1 MKTGLMC
8 LAALAFVGATAN
20 ASPIRLAPGP
30 EVHVSFS
37 DLDLTSSEGRT
48 AFEQR
53 IHSAAQTLCT
63 IDGDRTA
70 DTALGGAGCY
80 KAAVANGLQQMTKI
94 SQQQIA
100 QRKLQEAT
108 GAGH

>member
-1 MKTGLMC
+1 MKTILLC
-8 LAALAFVGATAN
+8 FAALALVGAKAN
-20 ASPIRLAPGP
+20 ANPITVAPGP

-37 DLDLTSSEGRT
+37 DLDLDSRAGRA

-53 IHSAAQTLCT
+53 IRQAAETLCT

-80 KAAVANGLQQMTKI
+80 KAAVANGLQQMAKI
-94 SQQQIA
+94 SQERLA
-100 QRKLQEAT
+100 QRQAAT

>member
-1 MKTGLMC
+1 MKTGLVC
-8 LAALAFVGATAN
+8 LAALAIVGARAD
-20 ASPIRLAPGP
+20 ASPIRLTSGP
-30 EVHVSFS
+30 AVHVSFS
-37 DLDLTSSEGRT
+37 DLDLTTREGRT
-48 AFEQR
+48 VFEQR
-53 IHSAAQTLCT
+53 IRSAAQTLCT

-94 SQQQIA
+94 SEQRIA
-100 QRKLQEAT
+100 ERKLQEAT